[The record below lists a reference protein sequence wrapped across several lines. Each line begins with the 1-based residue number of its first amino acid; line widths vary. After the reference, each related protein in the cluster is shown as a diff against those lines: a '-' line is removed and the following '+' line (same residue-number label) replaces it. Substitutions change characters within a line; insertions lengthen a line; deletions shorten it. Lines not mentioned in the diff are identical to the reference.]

1 MHKTLIALYLD
12 YDGVSEQPTDLADV
26 SKYPD
31 LFDRLAEDGHGYE
44 PWSENDLK
52 KLAGLNLIRVFRQVE
67 AVRDS
72 LQKELP
78 YDVPIPFEDLTRDN
92 PSQGCRTDLEKY
104 KRQYQILKD
113 TDLYIPVELM

>member
-44 PWSENDLK
+44 PWSANDLK